1 MASNNIPILNRK
13 RLKFAQ
19 FDKNGYCHTH
29 GYRYTKGHLSTTCTK
44 PGANHCKD
52 ATRNDIKGG
61 STKNK
66 DWICSYYEDKG
77 FWVPPDRS

>member
-1 MASNNIPILNRK
+1 MLNGK

-29 GYRYTKGHLSTTCTK
+29 RYRCTKGHSSATCTK
-44 PGANHCKD
+44 PGATHCKD

-77 FWVPPDRS
+77 F